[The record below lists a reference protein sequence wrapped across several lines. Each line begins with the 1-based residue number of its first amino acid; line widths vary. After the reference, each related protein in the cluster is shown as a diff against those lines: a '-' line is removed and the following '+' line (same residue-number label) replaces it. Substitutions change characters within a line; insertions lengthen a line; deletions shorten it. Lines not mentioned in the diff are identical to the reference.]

1 MHQKQKDC
9 KIITR
14 VTIIELKTEIHDLLS
29 NSISTGLKSEFVKD
43 SKKIRW
49 FSVLTQAGAAGSVFE
64 TYRTIEIVKFKIV
77 RAQNVPTYRFGVSD
91 ARDAN
96 KSIAEKFVDL
106 RESRDPK

>member
-1 MHQKQKDC
+1 M
-9 KIITR
+9 
-14 VTIIELKTEIHDLLS
+14 
-29 NSISTGLKSEFVKD
+29 
-43 SKKIRW
+43 
-49 FSVLTQAGAAGSVFE
+49 AGSVFE